1 LTVEGLCENQGQ
13 NLAFLIAA
21 RCWRVVRWM
30 AVKILDLE
38 NAKAW
43 REKGAIMGRALREA
57 GVPMLCLLA
66 VV

>member
-1 LTVEGLCENQGQ
+1 
-13 NLAFLIAA
+13 
-21 RCWRVVRWM
+21 M

-57 GVPMLCLLA
+57 GMSMLCLLA